1 MRKKAS
7 YPALPPQAPRANFKL
22 LRKLGQ
28 LLMRLHGWRIVGE
41 FPAEPKMI
49 LVGLPHT
56 SNWDGYYAILF
67 LLSLNLRIS
76 MMIKHTALQGPLGGV
91 MRRLGFVGI
100 NRKAAKD
107 VAGQMVEQFRQ
118 HERFW
123 LAITPEGTRTQA
135 AEIKTGFH
143 RIARAANVPLLPVAI
158 DFKNKCVRI
167 LPPLTASADVKA
179 DLQAL
184 LALYPGVAWPRHPE
198 RMSAPMR
205 QVMQPEGTLIEPP
218 RERF

>member
-7 YPALPPQAPRANFKL
+7 YPELPAAAPHANFKF

-28 LLMRLHGWRIVGE
+28 FLMRMHGWRIVGE
-41 FPAEPKMI
+41 FPAEPKII

-56 SNWDGYYAILF
+56 SNWDGYFSILF
-67 LLSLNLRIS
+67 LLTLNLRIS
-76 MMIKHTALQGPLGGV
+76 MMIKHTALQGPMGGI
-91 MRRLGFVGI
+91 MRRLGFVGV

-107 VAGQMVEQFRQ
+107 VAVQMVEQFRS
-118 HERFW
+118 HDRFW

-135 AEIKTGFH
+135 ADIKTGFH
-143 RIARAANVPLLPVAI
+143 RIARAANVPLLPIAI
-158 DFKNKCVRI
+158 DFKNKCVRV
-167 LPPLTASADVKA
+167 LPPMTPSADVQA

-205 QVMQPEGTLIEPP
+205 KVMDRDGQYVQPP
-218 RERF
+218 RQRF